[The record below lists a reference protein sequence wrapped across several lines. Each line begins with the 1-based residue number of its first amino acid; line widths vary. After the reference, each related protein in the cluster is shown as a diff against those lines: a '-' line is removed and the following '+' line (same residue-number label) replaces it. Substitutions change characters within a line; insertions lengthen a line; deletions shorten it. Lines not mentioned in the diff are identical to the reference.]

1 VVGGLRSSLGVVLG
15 GLLLGLL
22 EFYVAFYIS
31 QGYRDA
37 LSFSV
42 LIFALLFRPQGLF
55 ARGD

>member
-1 VVGGLRSSLGVVLG
+1 VVLG